1 MRLVLATDVL
11 VFLFIFFILKCNLPR
26 GFQFQEKSCGEGP
39 NLPTM
44 FEDDRHLQNIITNI
58 RDAVNKAFGAAGK
71 YADTFEPFRVF
82 YKENESLDL
91 VALRQNDTGMYCVMG
106 LIW

>member
-1 MRLVLATDVL
+1 MKYNFSPIR
-11 VFLFIFFILKCNLPR
+11 R
-26 GFQFQEKSCGEGP
+26 HQEKSCGEGP

-58 RDAVNKAFGAAGK
+58 RDAVNKAFSAAGK

-91 VALRQNDTGMYCVMG
+91 VALRQNDTGAFG
-106 LIW
+106 RTEQP

>member
-1 MRLVLATDVL
+1 
-11 VFLFIFFILKCNLPR
+11 
-26 GFQFQEKSCGEGP
+26 
-39 NLPTM
+39 M

-58 RDAVNKAFGAAGK
+58 RDAVNKAFSAAGK

-91 VALRQNDTGMYCVMG
+91 VALRQNDTGIFGRTGQPNGVETRSRRTAAQWWHICCRCAVGVMDD
-106 LIW
+106 